1 MRLRLTALATLA
13 TALCIASPAG
23 AQTHFTF
30 VNGGTVSAYGYMVG
44 PYNGTMGTGAGAQS
58 VKLNCVDFFHEVTAG
73 QQWDANLSNLG
84 TGAGVGTTTRSSS
97 LDLYRQAAWLT
108 TQYAG
113 KSNADIGA
121 IQATIWN
128 LFASSPISGVPSSA
142 YWLAQA
148 QANYQT
154 ISYNDFYVVTD
165 VNKTSGSS
173 AQEFLVYST
182 PEPGTML
189 LLGTGLAGMAGAVRR
204 RKQRLGELPQVDA

>member
-1 MRLRLTALATLA
+1 MRFRSTALATLA
-13 TALCIASPAG
+13 AVLGLASPLS

-30 VNGGTVSAYGYMVG
+30 VNGGTVSAYGYLVG
-44 PYNGTMGTGAGAQS
+44 PYNGLMGTGAGAQT
-58 VKLNCVDFFHEVTAG
+58 VTLNCVDYFHHVTNG
-73 QQWDANLSNLG
+73 EQWDANLTSLGSTAGIGTDTRGSNL
-84 TGAGVGTTTRSSS
+84 
-97 LDLYRQAAWLT
+97 DIYRQAAWLT

-113 KSNADIGA
+113 RSAADIGA

-128 LFASSPISGVPSSA
+128 LFSSTPISGVPTSA

-154 ISYNDFYVVTD
+154 SGVDYNSFYVVTD
-165 VNKTSGSS
+165 VNKASASS

-189 LLGTGLAGMAGAVRR
+189 LLGTGLAGVVAARRR
-204 RKQRLGELPQVDA
+204 RKEAAAEV

>member
-1 MRLRLTALATLA
+1 MRLRLTALAALA
-13 TALCIASPAG
+13 SALCLASPAG

-44 PYNGTMGTGAGAQS
+44 PYNGVMGTGAGAQN

-84 TGAGVGTTTRSSS
+84 TGTGVGTNTRSSS
-97 LDLYRQAAWLT
+97 LDLYRQAAWLS

-113 KSNADIGA
+113 KSSADIAA

-128 LFASSPISGVPSSA
+128 LFAPAPIAGVPSSA

-148 QANYQT
+148 QTNYQKLD
-154 ISYNDFYVVTD
+154 YNYFYVVTD
-165 VNKTSGSS
+165 VNKTSSSS

-204 RKQRLGELPQVDA
+204 RKQRLSELPDGEV